1 MEYRHEIID
10 FGESIPVKFFVHQLG
25 YSGLHWHNSL
35 ELLFVVSGSVNIT
48 VAGHIHTLSTGD
60 VILINANDPH
70 ELNADECIMAAV
82 QIKLSL
88 FDDRVV
94 RRSDLYFDCNSAT
107 DPSNPGLPK
116 LKQIVAQ
123 FVKIYADNDEGRMLR
138 AKSLSYALMAELMT
152 CFRVERTQNEQKH
165 NPHQYE
171 RITRIVN
178 YINEHC
184 HEDISLQQLADQEFL
199 SAPFLSKFFVRMM
212 GMNFTAYL
220 NQQRLSRAM
229 GDLLEGDM
237 TIEQVA
243 SRNGFANAQAFVQ
256 QFRKKY
262 GVLPSQYRREHKGAP
277 RLTASRKVDFNEYTI
292 LETHQFLNYF
302 AAFLHEE
309 QQTPALPAAL
319 PEFTTCCAA
328 DVHMPGEPL
337 RHTWRTFTGVGS
349 AKELL
354 LADVQDMLRQLQR
367 DVGFRY
373 VKFHGIL
380 SDDMR
385 VCLPDREGRLQ
396 YSFVYVDKVLDFLQ
410 SIGLKPLI
418 QLGFMP
424 EALAKEP
431 RRRIMQSTMINSEP
445 ADLSAW
451 CDLVRAFVQH
461 LLLRYGQAETESW
474 LFTVWNEPDTPLSL
488 FGFASDEEFYQ
499 FYHATWQTLR
509 SIHPGLRIAAPST
522 YYDPIDNGTWLRE
535 FTEWCIRNSCL
546 PDDILFHYYGTNLAP
561 SQWGKEKNLDFPM
574 ARLQLTKDEHLLS
587 KCITLIRGYADEAYG
602 PDSRVFLTEWNFSP
616 AHRSLLGDTCFRSCY
631 LVKNILENI
640 DRLDGMGYWMLTDL
654 FEEHQ
659 VPQAMFHGGMG
670 LFTAGGVRKAA
681 YYAYWLLA
689 KLGDTLIGRGDGWF
703 LTRQDDSY
711 QLMLYH
717 YRHYSDLYASGE
729 MFDMTETDRYTAF
742 GPYRRRAF
750 DIRLSGLADGPWQV
764 REYILNREHGSAF
777 DKWVEMGAQPV
788 RSREECELLAHLS
801 RPMMRRSVLTV
812 QEGESEL
819 HALLEPLEVR
829 LICIQQDK
837 QL

>member
-48 VAGHIHTLSTGD
+48 VAGHIHTLSAGD
-60 VILINANDPH
+60 VILINANAPH

-88 FDDRVV
+88 FDERVV
-94 RRSDLYFDCNSAT
+94 RRSDLYFNCNSVT
-107 DPSNPGLPK
+107 DPANPGLPK
-116 LKQIVAQ
+116 LKRIVAQ
-123 FVKIYADNDEGRMLR
+123 FVKIYADSDEGRTMR
-138 AKSLSYALMAELMT
+138 AKSLSYSLMAELMT
-152 CFRVERTQNEQKH
+152 CFRVERSHGEQKH

-229 GDLLEGDM
+229 SDLLESDL

-262 GVLPSQYRREHKGAP
+262 GMLPSQYRREHKGTP
-277 RLTASRKVDFNEYTI
+277 RLAASRKVDFNEYTI

-302 AAFLHEE
+302 ASFLHEE
-309 QQTPALPAAL
+309 QTESAVPAFL
-319 PEFTTCCAA
+319 PEITTYGAA
-328 DVHMPGEPL
+328 DARAEGTPL
-337 RHTWRTFTGVGS
+337 RHTWKSFTGVGS

-385 VCLPDREGRLQ
+385 VCLPDREGKLQ
-396 YSFVYVDKVLDFLQ
+396 YSFVYVDKALDFLQ

-424 EALAKEP
+424 EALAKAP
-431 RRRIMQSTMINSEP
+431 QRRIMQSTMINSEP
-445 ADLSAW
+445 ADIAAW
-451 CDLVRAFVQH
+451 CNLVKAFVSH
-461 LLLRYGQAETESW
+461 LIERYGQSEVESW

-488 FGFASDEEFYQ
+488 FGFASDEDFYR
-499 FYHATWQTLR
+499 FYYATWQTLR
-509 SIHPGLRIAAPST
+509 AAPVHLRIAAPST
-522 YYDPIDNGTWLRE
+522 YYDPIDNGTWLRS
-535 FTEWCIRNSCL
+535 FTEWCIKHDCL

-574 ARLQLTKDEHLLS
+574 ARLQLTKDEQLLS
-587 KCITLIRGYADEAYG
+587 KCTSLIRGYADEAYG
-602 PDSRVFLTEWNFSP
+602 TDCHVYLTEWNFSP

-640 DRLDGMGYWMLTDL
+640 DRLDGMGYWLLTDL

-659 VPQAMFHGGMG
+659 VPEAMFHGGMG
-670 LFTAGGVRKAA
+670 LFTYNGVRKAA

-689 KLGDTLIGRGDGWF
+689 KLGETLIGHGEGWF
-703 LTRQDDSY
+703 LTRQGDEY

-729 MFDMTETDRYTAF
+729 MFDMTETDRYTVF
-742 GPYRRRAF
+742 GPYRKRAF
-750 DIRLSGLADGPWQV
+750 DICLSGVADGPWQV

-788 RSREECELLAHLS
+788 QNQEECGLLRSLSQPMLCRSILSAQGGEMHLGA
-801 RPMMRRSVLTV
+801 
-812 QEGESEL
+812 E
-819 HALLEPLEVR
+819 LEPLEVR
-829 LICIQQDK
+829 ILLVRQDT
-837 QL
+837 

>member
-10 FGESIPVKFFVHQLG
+10 FGESIPVKFFVHHLG

-35 ELLFVVSGSVNIT
+35 ELLFVVSGSVTIT
-48 VAGHIHTLSTGD
+48 VAGHIHMLSTGD

-70 ELNADECIMAAV
+70 ELNADSCIMAAV

-88 FDDRVV
+88 FDERVV
-94 RRSDLYFDCNSAT
+94 RRSDLYFECNST
-107 DPSNPGLPK
+107 THPDNPGLPK
-116 LKQIVAQ
+116 LKRIVAQ
-123 FVKIYADNDEGRMLR
+123 FVKIYADGDESKMLR
-138 AKSLSYALMAELMT
+138 AKSLSYSLMAELMT
-152 CFRVERTQNEQKH
+152 CFRVERAQNEQKH
-165 NPHQYE
+165 NHHQYE

-229 GDLLEGDM
+229 GDLLAGEM

-243 SRNGFANAQAFVQ
+243 SQNGFANAQAFVQ

-262 GVLPSQYRREHKGAP
+262 GVLPSQYRREHRGTP
-277 RLTASRKVDFNEYTI
+277 RLAASRKVDFNEYTI

-302 AAFLHEE
+302 ASFLHEMQE
-309 QQTPALPAAL
+309 ASAVPAAL
-319 PEFTTCCAA
+319 PEITTSGTA
-328 DVHMPGEPL
+328 DARTAGTAL
-337 RHTWRTFTGVGS
+337 RHTWKTFTGVSS

-396 YSFVYVDKVLDFLQ
+396 YSFVYVDKVLDFLK

-418 QLGFMP
+418 QLSFMP

-431 RRRIMQSTMINSEP
+431 RRRIMQSTMINAEP
-445 ADLSAW
+445 VDISAW
-451 CDLVRAFVQH
+451 CDLVNAFVSH
-461 LLLRYGQAETESW
+461 LIRRYGRQEVESW
-474 LFTVWNEPDTPLSL
+474 LFTVWNEPDTPLTL
-488 FGFASDEEFYQ
+488 FGFASDEEFYR
-499 FYHATWQTLR
+499 FYYATWQTLR
-509 SIHPGLRIAAPST
+509 AVDPHLRIAAPST
-522 YYDPIDNGTWLRE
+522 YYDPIDNGTWLRG
-535 FTEWCIRNSCL
+535 FTEWCIRRDCM
-546 PDDILFHYYGTNLAP
+546 PDDVLFHYYGTNLAP

-574 ARLQLTKDEHLLS
+574 SRLQLTRDEQLLD
-587 KCITLIRGYADEAYG
+587 KCITLIRGYADEVYG
-602 PDSRVFLTEWNFSP
+602 ADSRVFLTEWNFSP

-659 VPQAMFHGGMG
+659 VPEALFHGGMG
-670 LFTAGGVRKAA
+670 LFTYNGVRKAA

-689 KLGDTLIGRGDGWF
+689 RLGGTLVGQGDGWF
-703 LTRQDDSY
+703 LTRQGSAY

-729 MFDMTETDRYTAF
+729 MFDVTETDRYTAF
-742 GPYRRRAF
+742 GPYRKRAF
-750 DIRLSGLADGPWQV
+750 DIRLSGIADGPWQAQ
-764 REYILNREHGSAF
+764 EYILNRQHGSAF
-777 DKWVEMGAQPV
+777 DQWVEMGAPEVLTQQ
-788 RSREECELLAHLS
+788 ETELLKHLS
-801 RPMMRRSVLTV
+801 QPMLRRSVRVV
-812 QEGESEL
+812 QAGEMHIRTE
-819 HALLEPLEVR
+819 LEPLEVR
-829 LICIQQDK
+829 LI
-837 QL
+837 LLEMPE

>member
-10 FGESIPVKFFVHQLG
+10 FGQSIPVKFFVHQLG

-35 ELLFVVSGSVNIT
+35 ELLFVVSGSVSIT
-48 VAGHIHTLSTGD
+48 VAGHIHVLSEGD

-70 ELNADECIMAAV
+70 ELNADNCIMAAV

-88 FDDRVV
+88 FDERVV
-94 RRSDLYFDCNSAT
+94 RRSDLYFHCNSAT
-107 DPSNPGLPK
+107 DPDHPGLPQ
-116 LKQIVAQ
+116 LKRLVAQ
-123 FVKIYADNDEGRMLR
+123 FVKIYADGDEGKMLR
-138 AKSLSYALMAELMT
+138 AKALSYSLMAELMT
-152 CFRVERTQNEQKH
+152 FFRAERAQAEQKH
-165 NPHQYE
+165 TPHQYE

-184 HEDISLQQLADQEFL
+184 QEDISLQQLADQEFL

-229 GDLLEGDM
+229 SDLLAGDL

-243 SRNGFANAQAFVQ
+243 SRNGFANAQAYVQ

-262 GVLPSQYRREHKGAP
+262 GVLPSQYRKEHRGTA
-277 RLTASRKVDFNEYTI
+277 RLSARSRVDFNEYTI
-292 LETHQFLNYF
+292 LETHQFLNHF
-302 AAFLHEE
+302 AAFLQEA
-309 QQTPALPAAL
+309 QPAPQPAAL
-319 PEFTTCCAA
+319 PDIATLGAA
-328 DVHMPGEPL
+328 DIRIPGTPL

-354 LADVQDMLRQLQR
+354 LADVQDMLRQLQK

-385 VCLPDREGRLQ
+385 VCLPNRDGRLQ
-396 YSFVYVDKVLDFLQ
+396 YSFVYVDKVLDFLL

-418 QLGFMP
+418 QLSFMP
-424 EALAKEP
+424 EALAKTP
-431 RRRIMQSTMINSEP
+431 QRRIMQSTMINSEP
-445 ADLSAW
+445 EDVSAW
-451 CDLVRAFVQH
+451 CDLVRTFTLH
-461 LLLRYGQAETESW
+461 LISRYGQQEVASW
-474 LFTVWNEPDTPLSL
+474 PFTVWNEPDTPLSL
-488 FGFASDEEFYQ
+488 FGFASDEEFYR
-499 FYHATWQTLR
+499 FYQATWQTLR
-509 SIHPGLRIAAPST
+509 SVCPGLRIAAPST
-522 YYDPIDNGTWLRE
+522 YYDPIDNGTWLRH
-535 FTEWCIRNSCL
+535 FTEWCHKHGCL
-546 PDDILFHYYGTNLAP
+546 PDDVLFHYYGTNLAP

-574 ARLQLTKDEHLLS
+574 SRLQLTRDEQLLH
-587 KCITLIRGYADEAYG
+587 KCISLIRGYTDETYG
-602 PDSRVFLTEWNFSP
+602 TGSRVFLTEWNFSP
-616 AHRSLLGDTCFRSCY
+616 AHRSLLGDTCFRACY

-659 VPQAMFHGGMG
+659 VPPSMFHGGMG
-670 LFTAGGVRKAA
+670 LFTANGVRKAA

-689 KLGDTLIGRGDGWF
+689 KLGDTLIGQGDGWF
-703 LTRQDDSY
+703 LTRQDGEY

-742 GPYRRRAF
+742 GTHRRRAF
-750 DIRLSGLADGPWQV
+750 SITLSGLDDGPWQV
-764 REYILNREHGSAF
+764 TEYVLNRQHGSAF
-777 DKWVEMGAQPV
+777 DTWVDMGAPALRTCEELDLLRSLSQPM
-788 RSREECELLAHLS
+788 LH
-801 RPMMRRSVLTV
+801 RRSLAAQQGELRLTA
-812 QEGESEL
+812 E
-819 HALLEPLEVR
+819 LEPLEVR
-829 LICIQQDK
+829 FLSIRKDI
-837 QL
+837 

>member
-48 VAGHIHTLSTGD
+48 VAGHIHTLAAGD
-60 VILINANDPH
+60 VILINANDSH
-70 ELNADECIMAAV
+70 ELNADDCIMAAV

-88 FDDRVV
+88 FDERVV
-94 RRSDLYFDCNSAT
+94 RRSDLYFNCNSVT
-107 DPSNPGLPK
+107 DPANPGLPK
-116 LKQIVAQ
+116 LKRIVAQ
-123 FVKIYADNDEGRMLR
+123 FVKIYADSDEGRTMR
-138 AKSLSYALMAELMT
+138 AKSLSYSLMAELMT
-152 CFRVERTQNEQKH
+152 CFRVERSQSEQKH
-165 NPHQYE
+165 NQHQYE

-184 HEDISLQQLADQEFL
+184 HEDISLQQLADREYL
-199 SAPFLSKFFVRMM
+199 SAPFLSKFFVRIM

-229 GDLLEGDM
+229 SDLLESDL

-243 SRNGFANAQAFVQ
+243 SQNGFANAQAFVQ

-262 GVLPSQYRREHKGAP
+262 GVLPSQYRKEHKAAP
-277 RLTASRKVDFNEYTI
+277 RLASSRKVDFNEYTI

-302 AAFLHEE
+302 ASFLHEE
-309 QQTPALPAAL
+309 QKPTALPAAL
-319 PEFTTCCAA
+319 PEITTCAAA
-328 DVHMPGEPL
+328 DTTTEGLPL
-337 RHTWRTFTGVGS
+337 RHTWRTITGVGS

-354 LADVQDMLRQLQR
+354 LADVQDMLRQLQK

-385 VCLPDREGRLQ
+385 ECLPDRDGHLQ
-396 YSFVYVDKVLDFLQ
+396 YSFVYVDKVLDFLL
-410 SIGLKPLI
+410 SVGLKPLI
-418 QLGFMP
+418 QLSFMP
-424 EALAKEP
+424 AALAKEP
-431 RRRIMQSTMINSEP
+431 QRRIMQSTMINSEP
-445 ADLSAW
+445 AELSAW
-451 CDLVRAFVQH
+451 CDLVEAFTVH
-461 LLLRYGQAETESW
+461 LLRRYGQQEVESW

-499 FYHATWQTLR
+499 FYYATWQTLR
-509 SIHPGLRIAAPST
+509 AVHPQLRIAGPST
-522 YYDPIDNGTWLRE
+522 YYDPIDNGTWLRG
-535 FTEWCIRNSCL
+535 FTEWCIEHACL
-546 PDDILFHYYGTNLAP
+546 PDDVLFHYYGTNLAP

-574 ARLQLTKDEHLLS
+574 SRQQLTKDEDLLN
-587 KCITLIRGYADEAYG
+587 KCISLIRGYVDEAYA
-602 PDSRVFLTEWNFSP
+602 PDSRVLLTEWNFSP

-631 LVKNILENI
+631 LVKNILENM

-659 VPQAMFHGGMG
+659 VPQAIFHGGMG
-670 LFTAGGVRKAA
+670 LFTYNGIRKAA
-681 YYAYWLLA
+681 YHAYHLLA
-689 KLGDTLIGRGDGWF
+689 KLGDTLVARGEGWF
-703 LTRQDDSY
+703 LTQRDSEY

-729 MFDMTETDRYTAF
+729 MFDMTETERYTAF

-750 DIRLSGLADGPWQV
+750 DICLQGLKNGEWQAT
-764 REYILNREHGSAF
+764 EYILNRAHGSAF
-777 DKWVEMGAQPV
+777 DMWVEMGAPAALTQ
-788 RSREECELLAHLS
+788 EECALLDDRAQ
-801 RPMMRRSVLTV
+801 PMLHRGILAA
-812 QEGESEL
+812 QDGEL
-819 HALLEPLEVR
+819 HIHAELEPLEVR
-829 LICIQQDK
+829 FVHLK
-837 QL
+837 QAI

>member
-48 VAGHIHTLSTGD
+48 VAGHIHALSAGD

-70 ELNADECIMAAV
+70 ELNADDCIMAAV
-82 QIKLSL
+82 QIKLSM
-88 FDDRVV
+88 FDERVV
-94 RRSDLYFDCNSAT
+94 RRSDLYFDCNSVT

-116 LKQIVAQ
+116 LKRIVAQ
-123 FVKIYADNDEGRMLR
+123 FVKIYADSDEGRTMR
-138 AKSLSYALMAELMT
+138 AKSLSYSLMAELMT
-152 CFRVERTQNEQKH
+152 CFRAERSRSEAKH

-184 HEDISLQQLADQEFL
+184 HEDISLKQLADQEYL
-199 SAPFLSKFFVRMM
+199 SAPFLSKFFLRMM

-229 GDLLEGDM
+229 SSLLESDM

-243 SRNGFANAQAFVQ
+243 SQNGFANAQAFVQ

-277 RLTASRKVDFNEYTI
+277 RLSTSRKVDFNEYTI

-302 AAFLHEE
+302 ASFLHEE
-309 QQTPALPAAL
+309 QEVSAVPASLPGIA
-319 PEFTTCCAA
+319 TGGTA
-328 DVHMPGEPL
+328 DVRSEGTPL
-337 RHTWRTFTGVGS
+337 RHTWKTFTGVSS

-354 LADVQDMLRQLQR
+354 LADVQDMLRQLQK

-410 SIGLKPLI
+410 SIGLRPLI

-424 EALAKEP
+424 QALARTP
-431 RRRIMQSTMINSEP
+431 QRRIMQSNMINSEP
-445 ADLSAW
+445 ADLNAW
-451 CDLVRAFVQH
+451 CDLVRAFVSH
-461 LLLRYGQAETESW
+461 LISRYGQTELESW
-474 LFTVWNEPDTPLSL
+474 LFTVWNEPDTPLTL
-488 FGFASDEEFYQ
+488 FGFASDAD
-499 FYHATWQTLR
+499 FYHFYHMTWQTLKAV
-509 SIHPGLRIAAPST
+509 HPRLRIAAPST
-522 YYDPIDNGTWLRE
+522 YYDPIDNGTWLRS
-535 FTEWCIRNSCL
+535 FTEWCTAHGCL
-546 PDDILFHYYGTNLAP
+546 PDDVLFHYYGTNLAP
-561 SQWGKEKNLDFPM
+561 SQWGKEKNLDFPLS
-574 ARLQLTKDEHLLS
+574 RLQLTRDEHLLG
-587 KCITLIRGYADEAYG
+587 KCIALIRSYADEAYRA
-602 PDSRVFLTEWNFSP
+602 DSRVFLTEWNFSP

-631 LVKNILENI
+631 LVKNILENM

-659 VPQAMFHGGMG
+659 VPEAMFHGGLG

-689 KLGDTLIGRGDGWF
+689 KLGSRLIGQGDGWF
-703 LTRQDDSY
+703 LTRQGEEY

-742 GPYRRRAF
+742 GPYQKRAF
-750 DIRLSGLADGPWQV
+750 DLCLTGVTDGAWQV
-764 REYILNREHGSAF
+764 QEYILNRQHGSSF
-777 DKWVEMGAQPV
+777 DKWVEMGAQPLP
-788 RSREECELLAHLS
+788 SKEERELLDSLS
-801 RPMMRRSVLTV
+801 RPMLHRSVLAAQHET
-812 QEGESEL
+812 L
-819 HALLEPLEVR
+819 HLQAELEPLEVR
-829 LICIQQDK
+829 FMRICRNI
-837 QL
+837 

>member
-35 ELLFVVSGSVNIT
+35 ELLFVVSGSVSIT
-48 VAGHIHTLSTGD
+48 VAGHIHTLTAGD

-82 QIKLSL
+82 QIKLTL
-88 FDDRVV
+88 FDERVV
-94 RRSDLYFDCNSAT
+94 RRSDLYFDCNSVT
-107 DPSNPGLPK
+107 DPGNPGLLK
-116 LKQIVAQ
+116 LKRIVAQ
-123 FVKIYADNDEGRMLR
+123 FVKIYADNDEGRALR
-138 AKSLSYALMAELMT
+138 AKSLSYSLMAELMT
-152 CFRVERTQNEQKH
+152 CFRVERARDEQKH
-165 NPHQYE
+165 NQHQYE
-171 RITRIVN
+171 RITRIVS

-184 HEDISLQQLADQEFL
+184 HEEISLQQLAEQEYL
-199 SAPFLSKFFVRMM
+199 SAPFLSRFFVRMM

-229 GDLLEGDM
+229 SDLLESDL
-237 TIEQVA
+237 TIEEVA
-243 SRNGFANAQAFVQ
+243 SQNGFANAQAFVQ

-262 GVLPSQYRREHKGAP
+262 NMLPSQYRREHKGMP
-277 RLTASRKVDFNEYTI
+277 RLSASRPVDFNEYTI
-292 LETHQFLNYF
+292 LETHQFLHSF

-309 QQTPALPAAL
+309 PQAAEQPAAL
-319 PEFTTCCAA
+319 PEIATYGVADAA
-328 DVHMPGEPL
+328 AAGISL
-337 RHTWRTFTGVGS
+337 QHTWKTFTGVGS

-354 LADVQDMLRQLQR
+354 LADVQEMLRQLQA

-385 VCLPDREGRLQ
+385 MCLPDREGRLQ

-418 QLGFMP
+418 QLSFMP
-424 EALAKEP
+424 AALAKHP
-431 RRRIMQSTMINSEP
+431 QRRIMQSTMINSEP
-445 ADLSAW
+445 AELSAW
-451 CDLVRAFVQH
+451 CDLTRAFVEH
-461 LLLRYGQAETESW
+461 LLQRYGAREVESW

-499 FYHATWQTLR
+499 FYRATWQTLHAV
-509 SIHPGLRIAAPST
+509 HPGLRIAGPST
-522 YYDPIDNGTWLRE
+522 YFDPIDNGTWLKR
-535 FTEWCIRNSCL
+535 FTEWCIRHDCL
-546 PDDILFHYYGTNLAP
+546 PDDVLFHYYGTNLAP

-574 ARLQLTKDEHLLS
+574 SRLQLTRDEHLLN
-587 KCITLIRGYADEAYG
+587 KCISLVRNYTTEHYG
-602 PDSRVFLTEWNFSP
+602 DTSRVFLTEWNFSP

-631 LVKNILENI
+631 LVKNILENM

-659 VPQAMFHGGMG
+659 VPESLFHGGMG
-670 LFTAGGVRKAA
+670 LFTYNGIRKAS
-681 YYAYWLLA
+681 YYAYWLLG
-689 KLGDTLIGRGDGWF
+689 KLGDMLVGQGDGWF
-703 LTRQDDSY
+703 LTRQGGEY

-742 GPYRRRAF
+742 GPYRKRAF
-750 DIRLSGLADGPWQV
+750 SIAITGVEEGLWQAQT
-764 REYILNREHGSAF
+764 YILNREHGSSF

-788 RSREECELLAHLS
+788 QSPEECDLLRSLS
-801 RPMMRRSVLTV
+801 RPMMRRSILSA
-812 QEGESEL
+812 QHGELRLE
-819 HALLEPLEVR
+819 AELEPLEV
-829 LICIQQDK
+829 
-837 QL
+837 QLVRIWKDCQI

>member
-48 VAGHIHTLSTGD
+48 VAGHIHTLAAGD

-88 FDDRVV
+88 FDERVV
-94 RRSDLYFDCNSAT
+94 RRSDLYFNCNSVT

-116 LKQIVAQ
+116 LKRIVAQ
-123 FVKIYADNDEGRMLR
+123 FVKIYADSDEGRTMR
-138 AKSLSYALMAELMT
+138 AKSLSYSLMAELMT
-152 CFRVERTQNEQKH
+152 CFRVERAPNEQKH
-165 NPHQYE
+165 NPHHYE

-184 HEDISLQQLADQEFL
+184 HEDISLQQLADQEYL
-199 SAPFLSKFFVRMM
+199 SAPFLSKFFLRMM

-229 GDLLEGDM
+229 SDLMESDL

-243 SRNGFANAQAFVQ
+243 SQNGFANAQAFVQ
-256 QFRKKY
+256 QFRKRY
-262 GVLPSQYRREHKGAP
+262 DMLPSQYRREHKGTP
-277 RLTASRKVDFNEYTI
+277 RLSASRRVDFNEYTI

-302 AAFLHEE
+302 ASFLHEE
-309 QQTPALPAAL
+309 EDVSVAPVLL
-319 PEFTTCCAA
+319 PEVTTCGTA
-328 DVHMPGEPL
+328 DARAEGTRL
-337 RHTWRTFTGVGS
+337 RHTWKTFTGVSS

-396 YSFVYVDKVLDFLQ
+396 YSFVYVDKVLDFLH

-424 EALAKEP
+424 EALAKTP
-431 RRRIMQSTMINSEP
+431 QRRIMQSNMINSEP
-445 ADLSAW
+445 EDLNAW
-451 CDLVRAFVQH
+451 CDLVRAFVSH
-461 LLLRYGQAETESW
+461 LISRYGQAEVESW
-474 LFTVWNEPDTPLSL
+474 LFTVWNEPDTPLTL
-488 FGFASDEEFYQ
+488 FGFASDEEFFR
-499 FYHATWQTLR
+499 FYRATWQTLR
-509 SIHPGLRIAAPST
+509 AVHPGLRVAAPST
-522 YYDPIDNGTWLRE
+522 YYDPIDNGTWLRR
-535 FTEWCIRNSCL
+535 FTEWCARNDCMA
-546 PDDILFHYYGTNLAP
+546 DDILFHYYGTNLAP
-561 SQWGKEKNLDFPM
+561 SQWGKEKNLDFPL
-574 ARLQLTKDEHLLS
+574 ARLQLTKDERLLDKS
-587 KCITLIRGYADEAYG
+587 ISLIRSYADEAYG
-602 PDSRVFLTEWNFSP
+602 PNSHVYLTEWNFSP

-654 FEEHQ
+654 FEERQ
-659 VPQAMFHGGMG
+659 VPQAMFHGGLG
-670 LFTAGGVRKAA
+670 LFTYNGVPKAT

-689 KLGDTLIGRGDGWF
+689 KLGDTLIGHGDGWF
-703 LTRQDDSY
+703 LTRQGSEY

-742 GPYRRRAF
+742 GPYQKRAF
-750 DIRLSGLADGPWQV
+750 DICLTAVADGSWQV
-764 REYILNREHGSAF
+764 QEYILNRQHGSSF
-777 DKWVEMGAQPV
+777 DKWVEMGAQPLP
-788 RSREECELLAHLS
+788 SQEECELLGSLS
-801 RPMMRRSVLTV
+801 RPMLHRSVLSA
-812 QEGESEL
+812 QHDAL
-819 HALLEPLEVR
+819 HLQVELEPLEVR
-829 LICIQQDK
+829 FLRITRDA
-837 QL
+837 

>member
-35 ELLFVVSGSVNIT
+35 ELLFVVSGSVTIT
-48 VAGHIHTLSTGD
+48 VAGHIHTLSAGD
-60 VILINANDPH
+60 VILVNANDPH

-82 QIKLSL
+82 QIKLSV
-88 FDDRVV
+88 FDERVV
-94 RRSDLYFDCNSAT
+94 RRSDLYFDCNSVT
-107 DPSNPGLPK
+107 DGANPGLPK

-123 FVKIYADNDEGRMLR
+123 FVKIYADSDEGRTMR
-138 AKSLSYALMAELMT
+138 AKALSYSLMAELLT
-152 CFRVERTQNEQKH
+152 CFRAERSRGEMKH
-165 NPHQYE
+165 SQHQYE

-184 HEDISLQQLADQEFL
+184 REDISLQQLAEQEFL

-229 GDLLEGDM
+229 GDLLESDL

-243 SRNGFANAQAFVQ
+243 EQNGFSNAQAFVQ
-256 QFRKKY
+256 QFRRKY

-277 RLTASRKVDFNEYTI
+277 RLAARGKVDFNEYTI

-302 AAFLHEE
+302 ASFLHEE
-309 QQTPALPAAL
+309 QAATAAPAAL
-319 PEFTTCCAA
+319 PEIATVGTA
-328 DVHMPGEPL
+328 DARAQGTPL
-337 RHTWRTFTGVGS
+337 RHTWKTFTGVGS
-349 AKELL
+349 AKDLL
-354 LADVQDMLRQLQR
+354 LADVQAMLRQLQR

-385 VCLPDREGRLQ
+385 VCLPDRDGRLQ
-396 YSFVYVDKVLDFLQ
+396 YSFVYVDKALDFLQ

-418 QLGFMP
+418 QLSFMP

-431 RRRIMQSTMINSEP
+431 RRRIMQSTMINAEP
-445 ADLSAW
+445 ADISAW
-451 CDLVRAFVQH
+451 CDLVKAFATH
-461 LLLRYGQAETESW
+461 LIRRYGRDEVESW

-488 FGFASDEEFYQ
+488 FGFASDEEFYR

-509 SIHPGLRIAAPST
+509 AVQPSLRIAAPST
-522 YYDPIDNGTWLRE
+522 YYDPIDNGTWLRN
-535 FTEWCIRNSCL
+535 FTEWCIGHDCL
-546 PDDILFHYYGTNLAP
+546 PDDVLFHYYGTSLAP

-574 ARLQLTKDEHLLS
+574 SRLQLTRDENLLS
-587 KCITLIRGYADEAYG
+587 RSISLVRGYTDEYYPA
-602 PDSRVFLTEWNFSP
+602 DSRVFLTEWNFSP

-631 LVKNILENI
+631 LVKNILENM

-659 VPQAMFHGGMG
+659 VPEAMFHGGMG
-670 LFTAGGVRKAA
+670 LFTYNGIRKAA
-681 YYAYWLLA
+681 YYAYCLLA
-689 KLGDTLIGRGDGWF
+689 RLGDTLIGQGDGWF
-703 LTRQDDSY
+703 LTRRGDAY

-729 MFDMTETDRYTAF
+729 MFDMTETDRYTVF
-742 GPYRRRAF
+742 GPYRKRSF
-750 DIRLSGLADGPWQV
+750 DICLSGMQEGRWQV
-764 REYILNREHGSAF
+764 KEYILNRQYGSAF
-777 DKWVEMGAQPV
+777 DKWVEMGAQPLQ
-788 RSREECELLAHLS
+788 SQEECALLNSLAQ
-801 RPMMRRSVLTV
+801 PMMHTSVLAV
-812 QEGESEL
+812 QDGSL
-819 HALLEPLEVR
+819 HLKAELEPLEVR
-829 LICIQQDK
+829 FLHIGK
-837 QL
+837 ET